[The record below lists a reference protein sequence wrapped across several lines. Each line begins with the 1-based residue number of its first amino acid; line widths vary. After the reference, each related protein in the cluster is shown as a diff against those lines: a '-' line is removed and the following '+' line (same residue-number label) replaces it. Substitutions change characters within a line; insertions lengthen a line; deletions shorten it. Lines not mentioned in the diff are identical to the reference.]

1 MKIATA
7 GIALVAG
14 LLAGLLIGRSSVRS
28 KAAPAAPH
36 EAVAPAASGGPDLT
50 ALRTTVADQAAEIR
64 RLTER
69 AAAVAA
75 VAPTLP
81 DGRRRG
87 LEIFELF
94 RRATTRQDGR
104 DYVKALG
111 TLDELDEGMAAG
123 FIEAYAAL
131 KEDDPMRSTGL
142 ALILL
147 AGGKDAAAFV
157 AAKLSDPSVKPDER
171 QNILQSIGAT
181 SVFMTKRLPYD
192 AGIAQATESLLASPK
207 ADERAGAA
215 GLLAGA
221 DSDDARGRLRAMAGS
236 DADPQVRAAA
246 IAALGWNG
254 DRAAMEYLKSYPRQQ
269 NQWAVNNAL
278 DRALKQLKERF
289 PE

>member
-7 GIALVAG
+7 GIALAAG
-14 LLAGLLIGRSSVRS
+14 LLAGLLAGRSTARPKV
-28 KAAPAAPH
+28 ATPARPD
-36 EAVAPAASGGPDLT
+36 EVETPTGTPDL
-50 ALRTTVADQAAEIR
+50 AGLRTRVADQAAEIR

-69 AAAVAA
+69 AEALETAAP
-75 VAPTLP
+75 APP

-94 RRATTRQDGR
+94 RRATARQDGR

-111 TLDELDEGMAAG
+111 ALDELDESMTAG

-147 AGGKDAAAFV
+147 AGGRDAAAFV
-157 AAKLSDPSVKPDER
+157 VAKLSDPSGKPEER

-181 SVFMTKRLPYD
+181 SIFMTKRLPYD
-192 AGIAQATESLLASPK
+192 AAIARVTESLLASPK
-207 ADERAGAA
+207 AEERSGAA

-221 DSDDARGRLRAMAGS
+221 DTDDARGRLRAMAGS